1 MCYSKIGLSI
11 DCNRKIV
18 NMKKILSSIVLVIC
32 FFTAANAQYD
42 LTVAQDGSGN
52 HTTVQAAIN
61 AAPTG
66 RTTPYKIY
74 IKKGKYRE
82 KISIPSNKPFL
93 YLIGEDVGTVIL
105 SWDDYSGKAMPG
117 GGTYGTSNSAS
128 VTFNAP
134 DCGAVNITFENT
146 TGDAPQALAINVNA
160 TKCVF
165 KNCRFLGG
173 QDTVLTNGN
182 GNLQYFRNCYI
193 DGVVDFIFGAA
204 VSVFDSCI
212 VYAKTRLDGLSG
224 SYITAANTPAGQNY
238 GYVFRDC
245 VIPAN
250 RGTTSY
256 VMGRPWQNDGT
267 SSPASNTKVVFI
279 NTTMSSSIKPQGWD
293 VWNSNTVTS
302 LITYA
307 EYRSRKFDSS
317 LVDVSQRVAWSQQ
330 LTATQATGY
339 TNAAIFGSWD
349 PCATIAEIC
358 AYTPKPLVTSNFKGV
373 KGSSNSTFTWNISWP
388 ISNVKYEIFR
398 SSDRLSFT
406 KVAEQTSANDT
417 TVNYNYSEAIPPPG
431 STYYYYVWSTKAGLT
446 NHSSDTIAISST
458 PTITVTGSLGSFL
471 QGVGTPSS
479 TQTYSVSGVNLTT
492 PISIT
497 APAGYE
503 ISSNGGTLW
512 NNSSTPILLT
522 QDVNGNIASTSIS
535 VRLNSASAGTFN
547 GNITHTSTGA
557 TSVNM
562 AVTGTVQTAPL
573 TVSSILQ
580 RWPMTLNGNDSADV
594 RLGTVA
600 SAPTLNKLYL
610 SNGTTVAGLTAY
622 SPTFGQAFASSS
634 AGDGLWTTASGGPG
648 GTLNRTFY
656 EQFTVTAANNYS
668 IRVDSFILN
677 TGYQSSTSNTRIALV
692 YSLSGFVTDSSY
704 YSGGIGP
711 DGLSLP
717 VPASAN
723 GGFTNYAVIGSN
735 EPSGTTLN
743 YRFAINGAN
752 GITLT
757 AGQTIT
763 IRLYFSCG
771 SSSTGRYAKVKDV
784 MAKGVSNAAVPVTL
798 LSFNAAN
805 ETNQVKL
812 AWTTTNEINTA
823 YFTIERSNNGI
834 TFNQL
839 GNVNAG
845 NNNYS
850 FIDVNPINDI
860 NYYRLKIIDKDGSFT
875 YSKIITI
882 NSKLKGSISIFPNP
896 VTNDLTVTHLTA
908 KSNSTVTITGVDG
921 KQLLSQKLVSGT
933 TQSTIDVSK
942 LNSGLYILT
951 INNSD
956 VHTIKFIK
964 K

>member
-1 MCYSKIGLSI
+1 
-11 DCNRKIV
+11 
-18 NMKKILSSIVLVIC
+18 MKKILSSIILVIC

-82 KISIPSNKPFL
+82 KISIPSNKTFI
-93 YLIGEDVGTVIL
+93 YLIGEDVGTVTL
-105 SWDDYSGKAMPG
+105 SWDDYSGKPMPG

-128 VTFNAP
+128 VTFNAA

-160 TKCVF
+160 TRCVF

-307 EYRSRKFDSS
+307 EYRSRKFDSL

-330 LTATQATGY
+330 LTAAQAVGY
-339 TNAAIFGSWD
+339 TNTAIFGSWD

-358 AYTPKPLVTSNFKGV
+358 AFTPKPLITSNFRGV
-373 KGSSNSTFTWNISWP
+373 KGAVNSTFTWNICWP

-398 SSDRLSFT
+398 SSNRLNFT
-406 KVAEQTSANDT
+406 KVAEQTSSNDT
-417 TVNYNYSEAIPPPG
+417 TVNYNYSEAVPPPG

-458 PTITVTGSLGSFL
+458 PTITATGSLGSFL
-471 QGVGTPSS
+471 QGLGTPSS
-479 TQTYSVSGVNLTT
+479 TQTYSVSGVNLTA

-503 ISSNGGTLW
+503 ISSNGGTSW

-535 VRLNSASAGTFN
+535 VRLNATVI
-547 GNITHTSTGA
+547 GNYNDSIVHTSTGA
-557 TSVNM
+557 I
-562 AVTGTVQTAPL
+562 AVKIGVSGTVQSAPVVTQVTL
-573 TVSSILQ
+573 LQ
-580 RWPMTLNGNDSADV
+580 WPMTSNNLDDANVRNSAV
-594 RLGTVA
+594 TSSTPTFARLT
-600 SAPTLNKLYL
+600 L
-610 SNGTTVAGLTAY
+610 SNGTTVTAVPAY
-622 SPTFGQAFASSS
+622 STNYGQAFGASTN
-634 AGDGLWTTASGGPG
+634 GDGTWTTAVGGPSNN
-648 GTLNRTFY
+648 LNRAVY
-656 EQFTVTAANNYS
+656 EQFTITASTGSTA
-668 IRVDSFILN
+668 RVDSFIVTSSFYN
-677 TGYQSSTSNTRIALV
+677 TNSNTKLAVV
-692 YSLSGFVTDSSY
+692 YSTTGFATDSSNVN
-704 YSGGIGP
+704 GGIGA
-711 DGLSLP
+711 DGLSMP
-717 VPASAN
+717 GTAN
-723 GGFTNYAVIGSN
+723 GAFATPVLLTNETA
-735 EPSGTTLN
+735 GTTTT
-743 YRFAINGAN
+743 YRFSLTGGT

-757 AGQTIT
+757 SGQTLT

-771 SSSTGRYAKVKDV
+771 SGSAGRYAKIKNAIVK
-784 MAKGVSNAAVPVTL
+784 GIGNSTVPVTL

-805 ETNQVKL
+805 ENNQVKL
-812 AWTTTNEINTA
+812 AWATTNEINTTH
-823 YFTIERSNNGI
+823 FTVERSNDGI

-839 GNVNAG
+839 GKVNAG
-845 NNNYS
+845 SNNYN
-850 FIDVNPINDI
+850 FIDASPAKDI
-860 NYYRLKIIDKDGSFT
+860 NYYRLKIVDKDGSNTF
-875 YSKIITI
+875 SKTITI
-882 NSKLKGSISIFPNP
+882 NNKLKGSISIYPNP
-896 VTNDLTVTHLTA
+896 ATNDLTVTHLAA
-908 KSNSTVTITGVDG
+908 KPNSTVTITGVDG

-933 TQSTIDVSK
+933 TQSTIDISN
-942 LNSGLYILT
+942 LNNGVYILT
-951 INNSD
+951 IKNSD
-956 VHTIKFIK
+956 INTIKFIK
-964 K
+964 N

>member
-1 MCYSKIGLSI
+1 
-11 DCNRKIV
+11 
-18 NMKKILSSIVLVIC
+18 MKKILSSIVLVIC
-32 FFTAANAQYD
+32 LFTTANAQYD

-82 KISIPSNKPFL
+82 KISIPSNKPFI
-93 YLIGEDVGTVIL
+93 YLIGEDVGTVTL

-128 VTFNAP
+128 VTFNAA

-160 TKCVF
+160 TRCVF

-182 GNLQYFRNCYI
+182 GNFQYFRNCYI

-204 VSVFDSCI
+204 ASVFDSCVI
-212 VYAKTRLDGLSG
+212 YAKTRVDGLSG

-330 LTATQATGY
+330 LTAAQAVGY

-349 PCATIAEIC
+349 PCATIAEVC
-358 AYTPKPLVTSNFKGV
+358 AYTAKPLVTSNFKGV
-373 KGSSNSTFTWNISWP
+373 KGAANSTFTWNISWP

-398 SSDRLSFT
+398 SSDRLNFT

-431 STYYYYVWSTKAGLT
+431 STFYYYVWTTKAGLT

-458 PTITVTGSLGSFL
+458 PTITATGSLGSFL
-471 QGVGTPSS
+471 QGLGTPSS

-492 PISIT
+492 PVSIT

-503 ISSNGGTLW
+503 ISSNGGTSW

-522 QDVNGNIASTSIS
+522 PDVNGNIASTSIS

-562 AVTGTVQTAPL
+562 AVAGTVQTAPL

-692 YSLSGFVTDSSY
+692 YSLSGFATDSTY

-735 EPSGTTLN
+735 ESSGTTLN

-812 AWTTTNEINTA
+812 SWTTTNEINTA
-823 YFTIERSNNGI
+823 HFTIERSNNGI

-839 GNVNAG
+839 GKVNAG
-845 NNNYS
+845 SNNYN
-850 FIDVNPINDI
+850 FIDASPAKDI
-860 NYYRLKIIDKDGSFT
+860 NYYRLKIVDKDGSNTF
-875 YSKIITI
+875 SKTITI
-882 NSKLKGSISIFPNP
+882 NNKLKGSICIYPNP
-896 VTNDLTVTHLTA
+896 ATNDLTVTHLAA
-908 KSNSTVTITGVDG
+908 KPNSTVTITGVDG

-933 TQSTIDVSK
+933 TQSTVDISK
-942 LNSGLYILT
+942 LNNGVYILT

-956 VHTIKFIK
+956 INTIKFIK
-964 K
+964 N

>member
-1 MCYSKIGLSI
+1 
-11 DCNRKIV
+11 
-18 NMKKILSSIVLVIC
+18 MKKNLFSVILTTC
-32 FFTAANAQYD
+32 FFIAANAQND
-42 LTVAQDGSGN
+42 LTVAQDGTGN

-74 IKKGKYRE
+74 VKKGKYLE
-82 KISIPSNKPFL
+82 KISIPSNKPFI
-93 YLIGEDVGTVIL
+93 YLIGENVGTVTL

-128 VTFNAP
+128 VTFNAA

-160 TKCVF
+160 TRCVF

-182 GNLQYFRNCYI
+182 GNFQYFRNCYI

-212 VYAKTRLDGLSG
+212 VYAKTRVDGLSG
-224 SYITAANTPAGQNY
+224 SYITAANTPAGQTY

-267 SSPASNTKVVFI
+267 TSPASNTKVVFI

-307 EYRSRKFDSS
+307 EYRSRKFDST

-330 LTATQATGY
+330 LTAAQAVGY

-358 AYTPKPLVTSNFKGV
+358 AYTAKPLITSNFKGV
-373 KGSSNSTFTWNISWP
+373 KGAVNSTFTWNISWP

-398 SSDRLSFT
+398 SNDRLNFT
-406 KVAEQTSANDT
+406 KVAEQTSSNDT
-417 TVNYNYSEAIPPPG
+417 TVNYNYSEAIPPPS

-458 PTITVTGSLGSFL
+458 PTITATGSLGSFL
-471 QGVGTPSS
+471 QGLGAPSS
-479 TQTYSVSGVNLTT
+479 AQTYSVSGINLTA

-497 APAGYE
+497 APTGYE
-503 ISSNGGTLW
+503 ISSNGGTSW
-512 NNSSTPILLT
+512 NNSSTPISLT

-535 VRLNSASAGTFN
+535 VRLNATII
-547 GNITHTSTGA
+547 GNYNDSIIHTSTGA
-557 TSVNM
+557 NTVKTG
-562 AVTGTVQTAPL
+562 VTGTVQSAPVVNQVTL
-573 TVSSILQ
+573 LQ
-580 RWPMTLNGNDSADV
+580 WPMTANNLDDAAARNSAV
-594 RLGTVA
+594 TA
-600 SAPTLNKLYL
+600 SSPTLTRMAL
-610 SNGTTVAGLTAY
+610 SNGTTVSAVPSY
-622 SPTFGQAFASSS
+622 STIYGQAFGASSN
-634 AGDGLWTTASGGPG
+634 GDGTWTTATGGPG
-648 GTLNRTFY
+648 GNLNRAVY
-656 EQFTVTAANNYS
+656 EQFTVTAATGS
-668 IRVDSFILN
+668 TARVDSFIVTSSFYN
-677 TGYQSSTSNTRIALV
+677 TSSNTKLAVV
-692 YSLSGFVTDSSY
+692 YSTTGFATDSSNVN
-704 YSGGIGP
+704 GGIGA
-711 DGLSLP
+711 DGLSMP
-717 VPASAN
+717 GTAN
-723 GGFTNYAVIGSN
+723 GAFTTPILLTN
-735 EPSGTTLN
+735 ETAGTTTT
-743 YRFAINGAN
+743 YRFSLTGGT

-757 AGQTIT
+757 SGQTLT

-771 SSSTGRYAKVKDV
+771 SGSAGRYAKVKNV
-784 MAKGVSNAAVPVTL
+784 IVKGVGNSTVPVTI

-812 AWTTTNEINTA
+812 AWTTSNEINTSH
-823 YFTIERSNNGI
+823 FTIEKSNDGT

-839 GNVNAG
+839 GQVNTG
-845 NNNYS
+845 SNNYN
-850 FIDVNPINDI
+850 FIDASPVKNI
-860 NYYRLKIIDKDGSFT
+860 NYYRLKIVDKDGSFT
-875 YSKIITI
+875 YSKTITI
-882 NSKLKGSISIFPNP
+882 NNKLKGSINIYPNP
-896 VTNDLTVTHLTA
+896 ATNDLTVTHLAA
-908 KSNSTVTITGVDG
+908 KPNSTITITGVDG

-933 TQSTIDVSK
+933 TQSNIDISK
-942 LNSGLYILT
+942 LNNGVYILT

-956 VHTIKFIK
+956 INTIKFIK
-964 K
+964 N